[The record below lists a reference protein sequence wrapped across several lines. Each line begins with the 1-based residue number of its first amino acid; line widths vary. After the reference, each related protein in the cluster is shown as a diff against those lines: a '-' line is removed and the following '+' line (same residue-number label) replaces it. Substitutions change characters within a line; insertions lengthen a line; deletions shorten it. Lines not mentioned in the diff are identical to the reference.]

1 MPEARVLTTSQCQA
15 EVAHPDLDR
24 GRLCAISRC
33 RQVRNSRKR
42 QVRACCCG
50 RATRRY
56 RSAQIQ
62 AYGVQ
67 MVVAC
72 SSSGSYEEKRAERGP
87 QRRGRGGRR
96 MRRRNERGR
105 CITCVSLFLPSRTPS
120 SGLQPLR
127 TDEYLLL
134 LLSNASHLF
143 SQMETLRS

>member
-15 EVAHPDLDR
+15 EVARPDLDR
-24 GRLCAISRC
+24 VRLYAISRC
-33 RQVRNSRKR
+33 RQVRNSRRR
-42 QVRACCCG
+42 QARACCCG

-67 MVVAC
+67 MVVVC
-72 SSSGSYEEKRAERGP
+72 SSSGSYEKRTARGP
-87 QRRGRGGRR
+87 QRRERGGRR
-96 MRRRNERGR
+96 VRRRNERGR

-127 TDEYLLL
+127 TDEYPLL
-134 LLSNASHLF
+134 LLSNASRLF
-143 SQMETLRS
+143 SQMGTLRS